1 MRQKARVQNA
11 STYQKLATKID
22 IKIRVTTARFDI
34 FNDIK
39 RPVLLVSFDEM
50 TTLTCTLKYDLHEVS
65 KQTSNIKSRLTRIK
79 KVWNLPQTRRQATP
93 KFGI

>member
-65 KQTSNIKSRLTRIK
+65 KQTSNIKSRS
-79 KVWNLPQTRRQATP
+79 
-93 KFGI
+93 